1 VEFSSA
7 SKSIARE
14 GKAGKIDAKRTIK
27 MTGRALNQDMR
38 KITPLFFIGIEAF
51 SFDTVAQPEP
61 FRHCRGGSDPGFD
74 TLLPHPIYQKMYWLC
89 VLSPSKSTYSSMEAL
104 LRESYELQS
113 NRTQRRTS
121 GGDAEA

>member
-1 VEFSSA
+1 
-7 SKSIARE
+7 
-14 GKAGKIDAKRTIK
+14 
-27 MTGRALNQDMR
+27 
-38 KITPLFFIGIEAF
+38 
-51 SFDTVAQPEP
+51 
-61 FRHCRGGSDPGFD
+61 
-74 TLLPHPIYQKMYWLC
+74 MYWLC